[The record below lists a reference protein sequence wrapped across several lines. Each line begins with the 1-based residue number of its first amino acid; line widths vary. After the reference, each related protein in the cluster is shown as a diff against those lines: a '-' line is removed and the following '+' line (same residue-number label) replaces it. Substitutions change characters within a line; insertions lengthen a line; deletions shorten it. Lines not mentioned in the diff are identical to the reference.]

1 MKFQQHRDQ
10 KQMVALKIFK
20 LFLAN
25 ASFWKFTEK
34 LADIWNI
41 RNEIKYTHSHLPHPS
56 APAAAPSCYLA
67 CYLSVSIV
75 LVLRI
80 SDSLGDTTKLVVI
93 VTLRHFTLSAN
104 DSLHIQTL
112 SSNYWFSRN
121 ILPVLNIKLN
131 SLKLF
136 RNVLKTFVQLSLLLI
151 PT

>member
-56 APAAAPSCYLA
+56 APRVIL

>member
-1 MKFQQHRDQ
+1 MQVFGNSRKNWQIFGTSGMK
-10 KQMVALKIFK
+10 L
-20 LFLAN
+20 
-25 ASFWKFTEK
+25 
-34 LADIWNI
+34 NI
-41 RNEIKYTHSHLPHPS
+41 RTLISHIHQLLLPHPCVIS
-56 APAAAPSCYLA
+56 

-151 PT
+151 LT

>member
-41 RNEIKYTHSHLPHPS
+41 RNEIKYTHSHIHHPS
-56 APAAAPSCYLA
+56 APAAAPL

-136 RNVLKTFVQLSLLLI
+136 QNVLKTFVQLSLLLI
-151 PT
+151 LA

>member
-1 MKFQQHRDQ
+1 MQVFGNSRKNWQIFGTSGMK
-10 KQMVALKIFK
+10 L
-20 LFLAN
+20 
-25 ASFWKFTEK
+25 
-34 LADIWNI
+34 NI
-41 RNEIKYTHSHLPHPS
+41 RTPISHIHQLLLPHP
-56 APAAAPSCYLA
+56 CVIL

-80 SDSLGDTTKLVVI
+80 SDSLGDSTKLVVI

-151 PT
+151 LT

>member
-1 MKFQQHRDQ
+1 MQVFGNSRKNWQIFGASGMK
-10 KQMVALKIFK
+10 L
-20 LFLAN
+20 
-25 ASFWKFTEK
+25 
-34 LADIWNI
+34 NI
-41 RNEIKYTHSHLPHPS
+41 RTRISHIHQLLLPHP
-56 APAAAPSCYLA
+56 CVIL

-151 PT
+151 LT

>member
-1 MKFQQHRDQ
+1 MQVFGNSRKNWQIFGTSGMK
-10 KQMVALKIFK
+10 L
-20 LFLAN
+20 
-25 ASFWKFTEK
+25 
-34 LADIWNI
+34 NI
-41 RNEIKYTHSHLPHPS
+41 RTLISHIHQLLLL
-56 APAAAPSCYLA
+56 SCVIL

-151 PT
+151 LT